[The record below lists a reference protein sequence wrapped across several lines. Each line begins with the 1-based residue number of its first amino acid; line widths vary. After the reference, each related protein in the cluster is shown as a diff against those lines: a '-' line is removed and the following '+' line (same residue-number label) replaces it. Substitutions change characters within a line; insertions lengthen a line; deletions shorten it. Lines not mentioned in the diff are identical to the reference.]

1 MSMCDLR
8 PTPYTL
14 KPKRRQRRRAGG
26 FTLIEASLTTII
38 IGTGVLA
45 ILAAQQ
51 AYHMKNNWATRTST
65 AMLLANELRERTL
78 SLPLHDPI
86 TGNAN
91 LGPETDEAVPMAY
104 DDLDDFAGTVT
115 AGVGAGQTFN
125 PPINALGV
133 ALTDLSAWTQ
143 TIKVEKVPVD
153 HVDTTFPLSLDTGS
167 TDMFRVT
174 VSVLYRDPSSS
185 ADEAVTELS
194 WIVTDTP

>member
-1 MSMCDLR
+1 MSSLDPR
-8 PTPYTL
+8 PQTL
-14 KPKRRQRRRAGG
+14 DPKRQRSRRRTGG

-78 SLPLHDPI
+78 SMPLHDPI
-86 TGNAN
+86 TGAAT
-91 LGPETDEAVPMAY
+91 LGPEVDETVPLAY

-115 AGVGAGQTFN
+115 AGIGAGQTFN
-125 PPINALGV
+125 PPINALGLQ
-133 ALTDLSAWTQ
+133 LTDLSAWTQ
-143 TIKVEKVPVD
+143 TIKVEKVPSD
-153 HVDTTFPLSLDTGS
+153 QVDTSFPIRLDTGVS
-167 TDMFRVT
+167 DMFRVT
-174 VSVLYRDPSSS
+174 VSVLYRDPSSN

-194 WIVTDTP
+194 WIVTDEP